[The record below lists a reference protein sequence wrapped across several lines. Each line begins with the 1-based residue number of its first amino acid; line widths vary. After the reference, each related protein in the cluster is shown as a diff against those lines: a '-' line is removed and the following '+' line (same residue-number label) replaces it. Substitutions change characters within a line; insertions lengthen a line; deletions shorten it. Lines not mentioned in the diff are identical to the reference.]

1 MRYVAFDIECSIV
14 IPCYSE
20 MCEFGYVI
28 ADENFNIIT
37 ERNLRIKPKKV
48 QRIIGEKIGIK
59 LEDFKDCPQ
68 FEEVYE
74 EIREVLE
81 HPDQIIFAHSAIS
94 DLKYLGREC
103 RIKRCNYPRI
113 EVYDTEKI
121 YKEYTH
127 SEKTSLESTKEWIGI
142 DFKNHSAI
150 DDSKAC
156 LYIMKKIAE
165 EEKENF
171 PVFFSEIPKENVR
184 NSGEADRLLDL
195 EEERSKLERLYNP
208 KFRNIRVKGKNA
220 DGIVVCFANDTAK
233 KSPREAKTLAY
244 LILENS
250 GDLSRGMDGAD
261 VQIVN
266 KDMIPA
272 IYRVRCGR
280 DGDVVSMTLKE
291 MTTALR
297 NNTVRQ
303 EMQRFR
309 EEWEKVS
316 NDHSSRH
323 KPN

>member
-20 MCEFGYVI
+20 MCEFGYVV
-28 ADENFNIIT
+28 ADEDFNIIC

-59 LEDFKDCPQ
+59 LEDFKDSPK

-74 EIREVLE
+74 EIRDVLE

-103 RIKRCNYPRI
+103 RIKRCKYPRI
-113 EVYDTEKI
+113 RVHDTERI
-121 YKEYTH
+121 YKEYTK

-150 DDSKAC
+150 DDAKAC
-156 LYIMKKIAE
+156 LYIMKKISE

-171 PVFFSEIPKENVR
+171 SSYFEDIPKESIR
-184 NSGEADRLLDL
+184 TSDEADRFLDL

-208 KFRNIRVKGKNA
+208 KFRNIRIIGKNA
-220 DGIVVCFANDTAK
+220 EGVVVCFAKDTVK
-233 KSPREAKTLAY
+233 NTPREAKTLAY
-244 LILENS
+244 QILENS
-250 GDLSRGMDGAD
+250 GDLSRDMAGAD

-266 KDMIPA
+266 KDTIPT
-272 IYRVRCGR
+272 IYRVRSGR

-291 MTTALR
+291 MTVALR
-297 NNTVRQ
+297 NNTVHQ
-303 EMQRFR
+303 EMRRFR
-309 EEWEKVS
+309 DEWENVVGNSQNGRK
-316 NDHSSRH
+316 
-323 KPN
+323 

>member
-28 ADENFNIIT
+28 ADENFNIIC

-48 QRIIGEKIGIK
+48 QKIIGEKIGIK
-59 LEDFKDCPQ
+59 LEDFKDAPK
-68 FEEVYE
+68 FEEVYD

-121 YKEYTH
+121 YKEYTK

-171 PVFFSEIPKENVR
+171 PAFFKEIPKENIR
-184 NSGEADRLLDL
+184 NSAEADHLLDM

-208 KFRNIRVKGKNA
+208 KFRNVPIKGKNA
-220 DGIVVCFANDTAK
+220 DGIVVCFANDTVK
-233 KSPREAKTLAY
+233 KTPKEAKTLAY
-244 LILENS
+244 KILENS
-250 GDLSRGMDGAD
+250 GDLSKDMAGAD
-261 VQIVN
+261 VQVVN

-272 IYRVRCGR
+272 IYRVRSGK
-280 DGDVVSMTLKE
+280 DGDVVSMTLRE
-291 MTTALR
+291 MTAALK

-303 EMQRFR
+303 EMKRFR
-309 EEWEKVS
+309 EEWEKVL
-316 NDHSSRH
+316 NNQNSR
-323 KPN
+323 K